1 MEVTI
6 FSFEAVNVLY
16 NKLEC
21 FGRENIYSKQ
31 ISISSEFCYM
41 KTLENK
47 GFLYYTIYKKLVR
60 RSIMARGRKNLTLD
74 EQLTKITTEI
84 ENMET
89 SLKEMKKAK
98 KELEEQ
104 IHQQRL
110 SELDELIQEKGL
122 SFDELK
128 EMLSK

>member
-1 MEVTI
+1 
-6 FSFEAVNVLY
+6 
-16 NKLEC
+16 
-21 FGRENIYSKQ
+21 
-31 ISISSEFCYM
+31 
-41 KTLENK
+41 
-47 GFLYYTIYKKLVR
+47 
-60 RSIMARGRKNLTLD
+60 MARGKKKLTLD
-74 EQLTKITTEI
+74 EQLAKVTTEI
-84 ENMET
+84 EET
-89 SLKEMKKAK
+89 EATLTELKATK